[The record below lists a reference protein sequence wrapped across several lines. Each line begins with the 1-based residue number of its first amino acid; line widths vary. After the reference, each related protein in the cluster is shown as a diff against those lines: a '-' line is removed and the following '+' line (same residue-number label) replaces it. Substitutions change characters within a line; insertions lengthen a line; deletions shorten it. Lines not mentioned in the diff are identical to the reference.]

1 MKALSFLA
9 HDIRNIAATISLDAE
24 MMTQSK
30 SPRQKE
36 IGLRTLQRI
45 DRMVTIC
52 EAAISNGAPANLDVS
67 NTQDSYI
74 LAEVLFDIIMSLT
87 QPKSQAE
94 VSIECA
100 LELEVNVC
108 QTRLFRALLN
118 IVGNAITAA
127 GGKEDGRVQIS
138 AFHTLNTTEI
148 NVIDNGPGLPKGV
161 IERFHSGMP
170 APHCAASTH
179 GLGLLIARQMT
190 LELGGR
196 LDIIR
201 TSPAGS
207 HFCLSL
213 PRKSEAPDFDRKPL
227 QLVTVNGNAVY
238 M

>member
-52 EAAISNGAPANLDVS
+52 EAAISNGALC
-67 NTQDSYI
+67 
-74 LAEVLFDIIMSLT
+74 
-87 QPKSQAE
+87 QP
-94 VSIECA
+94 
-100 LELEVNVC
+100 
-108 QTRLFRALLN
+108 RLFRALLN